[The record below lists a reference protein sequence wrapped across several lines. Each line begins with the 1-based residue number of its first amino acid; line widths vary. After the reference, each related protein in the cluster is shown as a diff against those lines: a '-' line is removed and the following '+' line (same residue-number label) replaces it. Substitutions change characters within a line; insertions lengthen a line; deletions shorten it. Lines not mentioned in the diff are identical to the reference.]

1 MLAQFKA
8 EVAAKNREIVELR
21 DRLQQVTAE
30 GEATKV
36 HDDLTQLSLMMQL
49 T

>member
-1 MLAQFKA
+1 MLAQVEA
-8 EVAAKNREIVELR
+8 EVAVKNGEIEELR

-36 HDDLTQLSLMMQL
+36 HDDLT
-49 T
+49 

>member
-1 MLAQFKA
+1 MLAQVEG
-8 EVAAKNREIVELR
+8 EVAAKNEEIDELR

-36 HDDLTQLSLMMQL
+36 QDDLT
-49 T
+49 

>member
-1 MLAQFKA
+1 MIDLDKVMLAQVEA
-8 EVAAKNREIVELR
+8 EVAVKNGEIEELR

-36 HDDLTQLSLMMQL
+36 HDDLT
-49 T
+49 

>member
-1 MLAQFKA
+1 MLAQVEA
-8 EVAAKNREIVELR
+8 EVAAKNDEIDELR

-36 HDDLTQLSLMMQL
+36 QDDLT
-49 T
+49 